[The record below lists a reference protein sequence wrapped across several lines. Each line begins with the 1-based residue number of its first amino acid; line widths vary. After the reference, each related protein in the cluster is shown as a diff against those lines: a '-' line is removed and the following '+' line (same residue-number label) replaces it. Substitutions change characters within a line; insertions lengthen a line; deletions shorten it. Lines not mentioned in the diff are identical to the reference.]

1 MVKSTNKIRSTKK
14 TVMALLGILVA
25 IVLLLQQPF
34 AFNPYHH
41 SSGEE
46 LKKGIKT
53 ESREDS
59 SHSEYQIVAYQVLN
73 PVLQFNL
80 FHSFDLLIELPT
92 LEEERFSEYTPST
105 KVFLNFFHTLFRKII
120 SPNAP

>member
-1 MVKSTNKIRSTKK
+1 
-14 TVMALLGILVA
+14 MALLGILVA

-46 LKKGIKT
+46 LKKDNKT
-53 ESREDS
+53 ENKEDS

-105 KVFLNFFHTLFRKII
+105 KVFLNFFQTLFRKII